1 LPGNL
6 KIGGTMPVGGRVRQ
20 KVAGLIQ
27 ERYAITREEA
37 DKQVKSFFEKLKSL
51 FRVTRSPHE
60 RDL

>member
-1 LPGNL
+1 
-6 KIGGTMPVGGRVRQ
+6 MPVGGRVRQ